1 VKDSKRAQEVEN
13 MRSNVD
19 MAKHLD
25 TLKPEM
31 VSTIVLDILPQGHC
45 LAFPLIYKA
54 LFSQTPLTQSKVGH
68 TILPVIYMAKRHSI
82 STHSELN
89 SECIVI

>member
-31 VSTIVLDILPQGHC
+31 VSTIVLDIS
-45 LAFPLIYKA
+45 LI
-54 LFSQTPLTQSKVGH
+54 V
-68 TILPVIYMAKRHSI
+68 
-82 STHSELN
+82 LN
-89 SECIVI
+89 YHVL

>member
-31 VSTIVLDILPQGHC
+31 VSTINSGYFPNSAQ
-45 LAFPLIYKA
+45 LAFA
-54 LFSQTPLTQSKVGH
+54 LLDFL
-68 TILPVIYMAKRHSI
+68 LY
-82 STHSELN
+82 
-89 SECIVI
+89 

>member
-31 VSTIVLDILPQGHC
+31 VSTVVLCIL
-45 LAFPLIYKA
+45 LIYIA
-54 LFSQTPLTQSKVGH
+54 
-68 TILPVIYMAKRHSI
+68 II
-82 STHSELN
+82 
-89 SECIVI
+89 

>member
-1 VKDSKRAQEVEN
+1 MKDSKRAQEVEN

-31 VSTIVLDILPQGHC
+31 VSTFVPAIFLRVLNEH
-45 LAFPLIYKA
+45 AF
-54 LFSQTPLTQSKVGH
+54 
-68 TILPVIYMAKRHSI
+68 
-82 STHSELN
+82 
-89 SECIVI
+89 C

>member
-31 VSTIVLDILPQGHC
+31 VSTIVLDIL
-45 LAFPLIYKA
+45 LI
-54 LFSQTPLTQSKVGH
+54 V
-68 TILPVIYMAKRHSI
+68 
-82 STHSELN
+82 LN
-89 SECIVI
+89 